1 MSGRGKDNK
10 FRREGDL
17 TDKEWSSVNRK
28 SDGEGRGS
36 VFVFRRHVTRTC
48 GELCDEMNGQ
58 SISPSCE
65 VSRGAGGRKYKLC
78 NETLASELSSEEE
91 YVLHTKNATQR
102 PARYSDR
109 ISRRYIKMLTP
120 SGRE

>member
-1 MSGRGKDNK
+1 M
-10 FRREGDL
+10 
-17 TDKEWSSVNRK
+17 
-28 SDGEGRGS
+28 
-36 VFVFRRHVTRTC
+36 FRRHVTRTC

-65 VSRGAGGRKYKLC
+65 VSRGAEGEGRKYKLC

-109 ISRRYIKMLTP
+109 ISRHYIKMLTP
-120 SGRE
+120 SVSDYLYGVEIGRIINLPAV